1 MSATA
6 RVRLGLLVATAL
18 VLQLTLL
25 NGLRLD
31 NVHADALLLVTVA
44 AGYVG
49 GADRG
54 ALVGFACGLV
64 ADLFAQTPY
73 GLSALAFCIVG
84 YGVGLVRGGVLR
96 TAWWIPVVTAAA
108 ATAAGELL
116 FALLS
121 AIVGQPQVLTDRL
134 GVVIGVT
141 TLFNGILARLAVPA
155 MGWAMQIRTGA
166 RPAAS
171 SWGATSR

>member
-25 NGLRLD
+25 NGLRIAG
-31 NVHADALLLVTVA
+31 VHADALLLVTVA

-64 ADLFAQTPY
+64 ADLFTQSPY

-96 TAWWIPVVTAAA
+96 TAWWIPVVTAVV
-108 ATAAGELL
+108 ATAAGEVL
-116 FALLS
+116 FALLA

-134 GVVIGVT
+134 GVVVAVTAGV
-141 TLFNGILARLAVPA
+141 NGVLARVAVPA
-155 MGWAMQIRTGA
+155 MGWAMQIRTSP
-166 RPAAS
+166 RPAGSAWS
-171 SWGATSR
+171 GATR